1 MFVTYCKQ
9 NDKIG
14 RVDMIYSNPD
24 DFDLSGTD
32 GFDVDEIPEAN
43 TVPGTYSVLMVKLP
57 SNELYYDYIAI
68 QTSNSLEQLI
78 NENTLLK
85 SQVKAHSERSDFIED
100 VISEL
105 ATQLYK

>member
-1 MFVTYCKQ
+1 MFVTYQKQ
-9 NDKIG
+9 SDSVGK
-14 RVDMIYSNPD
+14 VDALYSNPD
-24 DFDLSGTD
+24 DFDLSVTD
-32 GFDVDEIPEAN
+32 GFHVDEIPEAN

-68 QTSNSLEQLI
+68 KPSNSLEQLI

-85 SQVKAHSERSDFIED
+85 AQVKAQSERSDFIED